1 MRYALTDSGESS
13 VQWGNTLNR
22 LGLSEYLK
30 ARQTEPEANSFIC
43 SALSHRHLLVKAGN
57 AADVTTLVC
66 SWRNP
71 EWWLY
76 IRFSTSPTIIY
87 KCYTY
92 YGSGQVSQNIVC
104 RLWQAP
110 FAYCNK
116 TTILSLKEI
125 SHHLLTPMSFQTCTI
140 LFLLRSRK

>member
-1 MRYALTDSGESS
+1 MSEKWWDMLWQTVEGQRERALCSGA
-13 VQWGNTLNR
+13 TLWTGWVCLNIWK
-22 LGLSEYLK
+22 GE
-30 ARQTEPEANSFIC
+30 TEPGANSFIC

-66 SWRNP
+66 SRRNP

-87 KCYTY
+87 KHLTY
-92 YGSGQVSQNIVC
+92 YRSGQVSQNIVC

-116 TTILSLKEI
+116 T
-125 SHHLLTPMSFQTCTI
+125 SHHLLTLMSFQTCMI